1 MISAMSDMTIGHW
14 VELGISGVVLVAIGV
29 ALWIMSRQFQFHN
42 EEITKRNED
51 ISKREENLLKES
63 TEAMNTVH
71 DMFMKEQEATKKWME
86 SQQKT
91 MEGWIKGQTKAIN
104 EVASTINN
112 SALPK
117 KYTPEQNQ
125 QNIEARKYLSRAVEH
140 VHQATKSSR
149 TMLCMFHNGTHSL
162 NNVSFYKFSL
172 IGESWDIN
180 LAPVGDRIKD
190 CQVVVYAGLID
201 MLENNKK
208 GLVVK
213 NVDDLKG
220 DVATYQF
227 FVSRGTKCV
236 MAQAIYN
243 DEDTMMVGFLL
254 NEYMDLHPE
263 WDEKTWHSNK
273 IIVTRAAD
281 RLSAVFGASSVD
293 EEIREEKKKGG
304 NVNAE

>member
-1 MISAMSDMTIGHW
+1 MGDGWMISAMSDMAIGHW

-91 MEGWIKGQTKAIN
+91 MEGWINGQTKAIN
-104 EVASTINN
+104 DVASTINN

-117 KYTPEQNQ
+117 KYTPEQNR

-162 NNVSFYKFSL
+162 NNVSFT
-172 IGESWDIN
+172 N
-180 LAPVGDRIKD
+180 
-190 CQVVVYAGLID
+190 
-201 MLENNKK
+201 
-208 GLVVK
+208 
-213 NVDDLKG
+213 
-220 DVATYQF
+220 
-227 FVSRGTKCV
+227 
-236 MAQAIYN
+236 
-243 DEDTMMVGFLL
+243 
-254 NEYMDLHPE
+254 
-263 WDEKTWHSNK
+263 
-273 IIVTRAAD
+273 
-281 RLSAVFGASSVD
+281 SA
-293 EEIREEKKKGG
+293 
-304 NVNAE
+304 